1 VKLKHAYDVWNP
13 RLFLVTTSA
22 ADSRT
27 AHLLLPSSFH
37 EMRPYLT
44 IVPSWDLADFPRAT
58 ACFGDCAARFIYV
71 LLECKR
77 VITISARIDEELAK
91 RIARIMRKRGIDRS
105 AAVRELLGMGLR
117 EYQLKEVLEL
127 VRERKI
133 TVWRAAEIAQ
143 VTYREMLDQ
152 LRERNV
158 PFPVTV
164 GEIARELEE
173 IGGE

>member
-1 VKLKHAYDVWNP
+1 MK
-13 RLFLVTTSA
+13 
-22 ADSRT
+22 
-27 AHLLLPSSFH
+27 
-37 EMRPYLT
+37 
-44 IVPSWDLADFPRAT
+44 
-58 ACFGDCAARFIYV
+58 FICV

-91 RIARIMRKRGIDRS
+91 RIDRIMRKRGIDRS
-105 AAVRELLGMGLR
+105 AAVRELLGMGLH

-133 TVWRAAEIAQ
+133 TVWKAAEIAQ

-158 PFPVTV
+158 PFPVTA

-173 IGGE
+173 ISGE